1 MIYTLLSN
9 STFGYHYPSLIV
21 VSESAN
27 CMEGLFILNISLSN
41 IFHEMVFTE
50 APRAIVRVA
59 VGLNGYDMY
68 TAVIQLRHSIIII
81 TRPFLQW

>member
-1 MIYTLLSN
+1 MIYEVLSN
-9 STFGYHYPSLIV
+9 NTLSYQYPSRIV
-21 VSESAN
+21 VNESVN